1 MVHNRCTSLAKNS
14 MTADPKNCR
23 PAAGEFRPSIDRNR
37 CEGKAECVAVCPYD
51 VFEIGMLPPEQRRG
65 LSWRGKLK
73 GLGHG
78 WKQAFLKNA
87 EACHACALCVE
98 ACPEQ
103 AIRLVRS
110 A

>member
-1 MVHNRCTSLAKNS
+1 

-23 PAAGEFRPSIDRNR
+23 PAAGEFQPSIDRNR

-51 VFEIGMLPPEQRRG
+51 VFEIGVLPAEGRGG

-73 GLGHG
+73 GFGHG

-87 EACHACALCVE
+87 AACHACALCVE

-103 AIRLVRS
+103 AIKLVRS
-110 A
+110 G